1 MATGP
6 FLFAA
11 NATRVPR
18 ERWKALDFGESIDD
32 AVSMATGDSG
42 SAGAQRKPPAVC
54 RDKCEREPREPR
66 ELRELRE
73 LRVAARHQINN
84 HRHETR
90 MK

>member
-66 ELRELRE
+66 ELRELR
-73 LRVAARHQINN
+73 VAARHQINN